1 MAVIEGV
8 FTDTGVTGNLSP
20 ETGAQRASG
29 QFNIL
34 LSGMGA
40 GDIVILE
47 RSFDEGSTFFG
58 VKAYDAIDA
67 NEVGAEPETGVK
79 YRFNCT
85 TIAAAGPIIFRL
97 SN

>member
-1 MAVIEGV
+1 MAVIEGT
-8 FTDTGVTGNLSP
+8 FTATGVTGNLSP
-20 ETGAQRASG
+20 ELGSTRGSG

-58 VKAYDAIDA
+58 VKEYDAIDA

-79 YRFNCT
+79 YRLNCT
-85 TIAAAGPIIFRL
+85 VFAAAGPIIFRL

>member
-1 MAVIEGV
+1 MAIVEGTFV
-8 FTDTGVTGNLSP
+8 ATGVSGNLSP
-20 ETGAQRASG
+20 ELGASRGSG

-47 RSFDEGSTFFG
+47 RSFDEGSNFFG
-58 VKAYDAIDA
+58 VKTYDAIDA

-85 TIAAAGPIIFRL
+85 ALAAAGPVIFRL

>member
-1 MAVIEGV
+1 MAVIEGTFIV
-8 FTDTGVTGNLSP
+8 TGVTGNLSP
-20 ETGAQRASG
+20 ELGSTRGSG

-40 GDIVILE
+40 GDIVVLE
-47 RSFDEGSTFFG
+47 RSFDEGQNFFG
-58 VKAYDAIDA
+58 VKTYDAIDA

-79 YRFNCT
+79 YRLNCT
-85 TIAAAGPIIFRL
+85 TIAVAGPIIFRL

>member
-1 MAVIEGV
+1 MAVIAGT
-8 FTDTGVTGNLSP
+8 FTATGVSASLSP
-20 ETGAQRASG
+20 ELGTSRGSG

-40 GDIVILE
+40 GDIVFLE
-47 RSFDEGSTFFG
+47 RSFDQGTTFFG
-58 VKAYDAIDA
+58 VKEYDAIDA

-79 YRFNCT
+79 YRRNCT
-85 TIAAAGPIIFRL
+85 VIAAAGPIIFRL